1 MSGRKAP
8 GKLAPREGHAKVHQE
23 DKDDRDRQRFRAG
36 GGGVADADVDRVS
49 AGAFTEGVHDF
60 VPFEFGWELLG

>member
-36 GGGVADADVDRVS
+36 GAASPTQTWIASRPVRSPRVC
-49 AGAFTEGVHDF
+49 TDF
-60 VPFEFGWELLG
+60 VPFEFGWELFG